1 MSTDFQND
9 RRDFL
14 KKFGSGLA
22 GITIVGSLAPFLEAC
37 SNATS
42 TTPVDTSGST
52 KVVDVSSLTADNMGI
67 AATSPAGNPLLIIR
81 LSATNYETLV
91 MVCKHEGCTPPNM
104 ALDSGKIKCSCHGS
118 QYDITGKV
126 TLGPARQN
134 LDSHPTT
141 FDAATNKV
149 TITF

>member
-1 MSTDFQND
+1 MSTDFQNE

-42 TTPVDTSGST
+42 ASSDTSGST
-52 KVVDVSSLTADNMGI
+52 MTVNVSSLTADNMGV
-67 AATSPAGNPLLIIR
+67 AASSPGGRPLLIIR
-81 LSATNYETLV
+81 LGATTYETLV
-91 MVCKHEGCTPPNM
+91 MICKHEGCTPPNM
-104 ALDSGKIKCSCHGS
+104 VLDTATITCNCHGS

-126 TLGPARQN
+126 TRGPAKQN
-134 LDSHPTT
+134 LDSLATA
-141 FDAATNKV
+141 FDAATKKV